1 MDAIASVLDCIL
13 RVSVVSFL
21 RSLLL
26 SPRKVTFAK
35 CLAISGLFWQKR
47 ASNSAANYCLS
58 RLSIITGVMAL
69 EQPR

>member
-1 MDAIASVLDCIL
+1 MGQCPVVSNTTSLLLDILSCTNCPTLMDAIASVLDCII

-35 CLAISGLFWQKR
+35 CVAISGLF
-47 ASNSAANYCLS
+47 
-58 RLSIITGVMAL
+58 
-69 EQPR
+69 